1 MYIVMDGCMLFEQ
14 MPHSHVL
21 GEKKRKGT
29 AAGSAQKVKTLL
41 TFATKDT
48 KKSGRGFVKSREEKV
63 QTSMSNQK

>member
-1 MYIVMDGCMLFEQ
+1 

-48 KKSGRGFVKSREEKV
+48 KKSGGGFVKSREEKV
-63 QTSMSNQK
+63 QTSMSN